1 MSTPVEQTDVAHL
14 CAAHYRPL
22 HAHVRRKLPQRSDAD
37 DVVQETWLRVVK
49 VAASG
54 LLGNGRA
61 YLYRV
66 AHNLIADHYRQR
78 ARRREDVLDDAQLLA
93 IADPAPL
100 PEQRLLDAEQLR
112 HLDAVIAALPAR
124 SRQVFLLARVE
135 QRGLAEIGRLL
146 GITRQTAHGH
156 LLRALVA
163 VQQVPQA

>member
-1 MSTPVEQTDVAHL
+1 VSTPVEPTDVAQL

-49 VAASG
+49 VATSG
-54 LLGNGRA
+54 LLSNGRA

-78 ARRREDVLDDAQLLA
+78 RREEVLDDTQLNA

-112 HLDAVIAALPAR
+112 HLDAIIAALPPR

-135 QRGLAEIGRLL
+135 QLALAEIGRQL
-146 GITRQTAHGH
+146 GISRQTAHGH

-163 VQQVPQA
+163 LQRVPGA

>member
-1 MSTPVEQTDVAHL
+1 MSTPVEPTDVAQL

-22 HAHVRRKLPQRSDAD
+22 HAHVRRKLPQRCDAD

-54 LLGNGRA
+54 LLSNGRA

-78 ARRREDVLDDAQLLA
+78 QRRREEALDDAQLHAL
-93 IADPAPL
+93 ADPAPL
-100 PEQRLLDAEQLR
+100 PEQHLLDAEQLR
-112 HLDAVIAALPAR
+112 HLDAIIAALPPR

-135 QRGLAEIGRLL
+135 QMALAEIGRQL
-146 GITRQTAHGH
+146 GISRQTAHGH

-163 VQQVPQA
+163 LQQVPGA